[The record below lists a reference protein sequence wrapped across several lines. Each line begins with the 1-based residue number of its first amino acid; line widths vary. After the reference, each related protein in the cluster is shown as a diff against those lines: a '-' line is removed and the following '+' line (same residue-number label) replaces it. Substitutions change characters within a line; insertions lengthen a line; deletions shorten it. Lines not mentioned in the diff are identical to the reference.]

1 MDISEIKVI
10 WNNRSAEEN
19 FLSCIFIDNDILLIT
34 TVKNTYFYSKELW
47 DIYKIMVW
55 LYKDKKRID
64 TITVA
69 SLYTNDDLL
78 FDISTKVYSA
88 SNWQVFEDEIKN
100 NFYKRMIEDT
110 NNKIKS
116 LLYDNKSI
124 SEIQWLAKKILDVVD
139 VWNAGENTT
148 EIFMDIIDNIGKKE
162 QYICQYWYQKL
173 DAVLWWYIEGNLV
186 IVAARPWVWKTA
198 FAIELLQRIVKQG
211 KKPAIYSLEMT
222 NKEIAKRF
230 IANWTNISIRH
241 LDKTEHQQK
250 ISDTVINK
258 VWWWFEYISHD
269 KIRKYSDIESSIRR
283 EVLLNGCDI
292 VFIDHI
298 GLVKW
303 DKFDM
308 KNRNDWIGYVT
319 SWLKELAK
327 ELWISIVWLS
337 QLNRSLHGEP
347 ELENLRDSGN
357 IEQDA
362 DIVMMLHREQDSEWH
377 MDQDNMYNYIRKNRN
392 GKVWWIRMES
402 KLQYMQI
409 TEAI

>member
-1 MDISEIKVI
+1 
-10 WNNRSAEEN
+10 
-19 FLSCIFIDNDILLIT
+19 LSCIFIDNDILLVS
-34 TVKNTYFYSKELW
+34 TVKKPYFYSQELW
-47 DIYKIMVW
+47 DIYSIMVW
-55 LYKDKKRID
+55 LYKDKKKID
-64 TITVA
+64 VVTVWT
-69 SLYTNDDLL
+69 LYDNSDLL
-78 FDISTKVYSA
+78 FDISTKVFTS
-88 SNWQVFEDEIKN
+88 SNWQVFEEEVKS

-110 NNKIKS
+110 NNKIKW

-124 SEIQWLAKKILDVVD
+124 SEIQSLAKKMLDVVD
-139 VWNAGENTT
+139 IGHVGESTT
-148 EIFMDIIDNIGKKE
+148 EIFMDIVDNIGKQD
-162 QYICQYWYQKL
+162 QYICKYWYTKL
-173 DAVLWWYIEGNLV
+173 DSVLWWYIEWNLV

-198 FAIELLQRIVKQG
+198 FAVELLQRIVQQW

-222 NKEIAKRF
+222 NREIAKRF
-230 IANWTNISIRH
+230 AANWSNVSIRQ
-241 LDKTEHQQK
+241 LDKEENQEK
-250 ISDTVINK
+250 ISDAVMK
-258 VWWWFEYISHD
+258 KLWSWFEYISHD

-283 EVLLNGCDI
+283 EVLLNWCNI

-298 GLVKW
+298 WLVKW
-303 DKFDM
+303 DKFEM

-362 DIVMMLHREQDSEWH
+362 DIVMMLHREQDADWH

-409 TEAI
+409 TEAK